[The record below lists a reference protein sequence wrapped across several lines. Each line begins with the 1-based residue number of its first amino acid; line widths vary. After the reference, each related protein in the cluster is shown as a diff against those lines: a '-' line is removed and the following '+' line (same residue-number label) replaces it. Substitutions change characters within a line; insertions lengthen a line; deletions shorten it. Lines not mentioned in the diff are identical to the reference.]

1 MILPKFVI
9 AGGMPAGT
17 SFLSTALKNHPEIYL
32 PKVQRPEPNFFHYT
46 WKYRKGI
53 EWYSKTLFSDVSN
66 EKAIGERSSLLLTSK
81 AAIQRMKKH
90 IPDAKLIFCLRN
102 PIERAWASYRY
113 TVLEGLEQLSFS
125 EAIEQ
130 EEDRRQNAVGKWKE
144 VLPYAYVERSH
155 YADQL
160 TKFINVFGREKLF
173 LICSEEF
180 GKKPQETLSNI
191 CQFIGVNPDFEFE
204 LPANFSSPTV
214 INPALQK
221 ELNSY
226 FGDRFADI
234 SECIRKEK
242 NLDQLIRN
250 TQDKINVLRLRKN
263 LKTGKDPLNESDRKK
278 LRSLLGREIQRVGEI
293 VDFSIDH
300 WI

>member
-1 MILPKFVI
+1 MILPNFVI

-53 EWYSKTLFSDVSN
+53 EWYSKLLFSDVSK

-90 IPDAKLIFCLRN
+90 IPDTKLIFCLRN

-130 EEDRRQNAVGKWKE
+130 EAVRRQNAVGKWKE

-160 TKFINVFGREKLF
+160 SEFIRVFGREKLL
-173 LICSEEF
+173 LICSEEL
-180 GKKPQETLSNI
+180 GNRPQETLSEI
-191 CQFIGVNPDFEFE
+191 CQFIGVNPYYE
-204 LPANFSSPTV
+204 LEIPANFSSPTV

-221 ELNSY
+221 ELRSY

-234 SECIRKEK
+234 SECIRKEMD
-242 NLDQLIRN
+242 LDQLIKN
-250 TQDKINVLRLRKN
+250 TQDKANVLHLRNN
-263 LKTGKDPLNESDRKK
+263 LKTGKDPLKEADRKK
-278 LRSLLGREIQRVGEI
+278 LLSLLCREIQRVGEI
-293 VDFSIDH
+293 VDFPIDH
-300 WI
+300 WT